1 MKTLSVLFSAFAALF
16 LSVSIHGQNSQA
28 VKTETAEQII
38 AEIIKNT
45 GSSIIPNTVDVIKEG
60 DPKTQVKGVIT
71 CMFAT
76 MDVLKQAVAKNCNL
90 IIAHEPLY
98 YNHLDV
104 TEKLQNDPV
113 YLEKRKYISDH
124 KLVIWRFH
132 DYIHS
137 MKPDGIATGMV
148 AKLGWKN
155 YLVKGETNQFLL
167 PETTLN
173 DLLKNLKQVFP
184 KNAFY
189 VIGNTD
195 MKLTRVSLAEGAPG
209 SATHIRLLEDNNV
222 DVVLA
227 GEAQQW
233 ESYEYARDAV
243 DQGRKKAI
251 IFLGHINSEEAGME
265 YCAQWLKTF
274 LTNMP
279 VNYVECGSSFWSY

>member
-1 MKTLSVLFSAFAALF
+1 MKTLSVFYSTFAALF
-16 LSVSIHGQNSQA
+16 LSVSIHGQNSQV

-38 AEIIKNT
+38 AAIIKNT
-45 GSSIIPNTVDVIKEG
+45 GSNIIPNTVDVIKEG
-60 DPKTQVKGVIT
+60 DPETQVKGLIT

-90 IIAHEPLY
+90 IIVHEPLY
-98 YNHLDV
+98 YNHLDE

-148 AKLGWKN
+148 TKLGWKN
-155 YLVKGETNQFLL
+155 YLVKGKTNQFLL

-279 VNYVECGSSFWSY
+279 VNYVESGSSFWSY